1 MLCGELERLEAEFD
15 DIVTALEEQE
25 LKPRERKALQQAY
38 RRMLKRIEDHR
49 RSGHDGGPCFEEES
63 QAA

>member
-15 DIVTALEEQE
+15 DIVTALEEQD
-25 LKPRERKALQQAY
+25 LKPRQRKALQQAY
-38 RRMLKRIEDHR
+38 QRMLKRIEAHR
-49 RSGHDGGPCFEEES
+49 RAGHDGRPCFEEES